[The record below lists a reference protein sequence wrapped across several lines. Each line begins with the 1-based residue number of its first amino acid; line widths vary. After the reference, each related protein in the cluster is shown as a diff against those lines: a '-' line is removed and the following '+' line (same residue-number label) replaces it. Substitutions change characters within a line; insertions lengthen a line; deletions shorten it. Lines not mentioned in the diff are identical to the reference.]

1 MKSRKIAFSRKDKT
15 TDEQKSCTSELIILN
30 QAKIF
35 GGVGIIG
42 ARWRMRLIW
51 PEVSS
56 LAQMPFDGGIR
67 VGEPNHFARKGRF
80 GLFRMGRG

>member
-51 PEVSS
+51 PEVRRNIAEPEAWGEFCRRRISQRTFL
-56 LAQMPFDGGIR
+56 LAALKSG
-67 VGEPNHFARKGRF
+67 
-80 GLFRMGRG
+80 